1 LMSTIR
7 ASIVNHHIL
16 SQRSYRSLGNGLNV
30 LGTSMMVVDD
40 QVVFKLSENG
50 E

>member
-1 LMSTIR
+1 MGTTR
-7 ASIVNHHIL
+7 VSIVNCHVL
-16 SQRSYRSLGNGLNV
+16 SQRSYRSLGNGINV